1 MMWLGAYC
9 VEAMGIGGSADL
21 GGGGWV
27 GRRERERR
35 GGRGWGGEERKR
47 WGDKVDKGELV
58 QVVYHRL

>member
-35 GGRGWGGEERKR
+35 GGERVGGGREEAV
-47 WGDKVDKGELV
+47 GG
-58 QVVYHRL
+58 